1 MANLVRTGIA
11 SLVLLATLA
20 SPLVAS
26 AQLTADQEDQFGID
40 SARQVGLGEQ
50 DLKATIVGVVQ
61 TIMGFLGL
69 LAVIV
74 VIWGGF
80 KWMTSGG
87 EQAKVD
93 EARKLII
100 NGVIGLVI
108 VILAFTI
115 VTFVLGELLD
125 ATGASDSSL

>member
-74 VIWGGF
+74 VIWGGV